1 MELVW
6 LEDFIALAE
15 HGSFVRAAEA
25 RHITPPAFSRRIRTL
40 EGWMGVDLFVRTPQ
54 GAALTEAGQFMLPSA
69 LQEVNRL
76 YRLRTQTQE
85 IAGKAARVLQFAATQ
100 SLSFTFFPRWLR
112 TAERGAPIEAVRLH
126 SDSMANCEQLL
137 SHGQIHFLLSHHH
150 PQVPPLLPP
159 EQYLSRKIGKD
170 RLIPLVSPAAR
181 IDTSQPSIPY
191 LAYTEESGLGRII
204 SHQLQGNAERQR
216 LTPLFSSHLA
226 AVLMSMTL
234 EGKGVAWLPDSL
246 TEQERLD
253 GRLVRALDPGWD
265 IPLDIHLTRP
275 AAPIS
280 GFAEEFW
287 QHLDRNG
294 R

>member
-25 RHITPPAFSRRIRTL
+25 RHITQPAFSRRIRTL

-54 GAALTEAGQFMLPSA
+54 
-69 LQEVNRL
+69 
-76 YRLRTQTQE
+76 
-85 IAGKAARVLQFAATQ
+85 
-100 SLSFTFFPRWLR
+100 
-112 TAERGAPIEAVRLH
+112 GAPIEAVRLH

-170 RLIPLVSPAAR
+170 RLIPLVSPAAH